1 MIYRCIDLDVDD
13 NIYILT
19 WLFFHSL
26 RMVVLL
32 MLNGRS
38 GVSGKFLPMA
48 SSKCGDFTMSI
59 VHVATGGF
67 TWFLPGK
74 RGIHSVQNGIL
85 DIISY
90 EPAKLKMLRDNSFPE
105 VSKFPNCCTG
115 RFPLMDP
122 AVTTMMGVCH
132 EVYLLYPVVFEA
144 VLWVRKSRAREAS
157 KSIGIYWLFFVGRG
171 CCSMKYNDRTITSYP

>member
-1 MIYRCIDLDVDD
+1 MFFSLLPDDSKIIPFGSFTHLQTYTDHCRMIYRCIDVDVDD
-13 NIYILT
+13 HIYILT

-67 TWFLPGK
+67 T
-74 RGIHSVQNGIL
+74 
-85 DIISY
+85 
-90 EPAKLKMLRDNSFPE
+90 
-105 VSKFPNCCTG
+105 
-115 RFPLMDP
+115 
-122 AVTTMMGVCH
+122 
-132 EVYLLYPVVFEA
+132 
-144 VLWVRKSRAREAS
+144 
-157 KSIGIYWLFFVGRG
+157 
-171 CCSMKYNDRTITSYP
+171 